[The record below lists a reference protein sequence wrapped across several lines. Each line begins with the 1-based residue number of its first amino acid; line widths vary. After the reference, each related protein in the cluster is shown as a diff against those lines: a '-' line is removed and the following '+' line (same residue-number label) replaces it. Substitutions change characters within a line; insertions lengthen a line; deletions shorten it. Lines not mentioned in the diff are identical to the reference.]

1 MKHTECRCVYQL
13 CWQPGPSH
21 PFQFSRQVLQVIVF
35 TKWKGS
41 MCCCNMLQY
50 YVAICCNMFHIKR
63 NPENVMFQY
72 PLICSSD
79 LNLFRSHDQSWLFWK
94 NLIIS
99 HRSIGPLARNGY
111 GSIAI
116 DTIFSGLFTSINPSY
131 DLGFTARYQGA
142 MKKSPNGGSD
152 WDSVH
157 QTDLRNRP
165 VVFAGRTGVRPL
177 GMDSDGA
184 PKSKKNTGKTPWE

>member
-1 MKHTECRCVYQL
+1 MLAAWSITSFPIFQTSL
-13 CWQPGPSH
+13 ASH
-21 PFQFSRQVLQVIVF
+21 SLYEEKGIHVLLQYVAIL
-35 TKWKGS
+35 
-41 MCCCNMLQY
+41 CCNMLQY
-50 YVAICCNMFHIKR
+50 VPYQKKSRKCDVPISINMFI
-63 NPENVMFQY
+63 
-72 PLICSSD
+72 
-79 LNLFRSHDQSWLFWK
+79 RSESLSITWPVVTFLK
-94 NLIIS
+94 KS
-99 HRSIGPLARNGY
+99 HHLTSQHWAIGPLARNGY

-184 PKSKKNTGKTPWE
+184 PKSKKTPGKHHENSRL